1 MPVFVEQFNETKEI
15 FADIIPVSA
24 RGKFIYAIAAKMRG
38 IIGQGDKRRV
48 EYQLFID
55 LSNYPAHI
63 PDCFITN
70 IPDSQIRHI
79 NVYHPKGCAKLNG
92 YYPYICLG
100 NLKDALQKY
109 RHLSA
114 FLQGVK
120 RILNNENYNDPARGS
135 PQLLQRVRDQIRQ
148 RFIQS

>member
-1 MPVFVEQFNETKEI
+1 MPVYYEQFEDTKNL
-15 FADIIPVSA
+15 FPDMMAVSK
-24 RGKFIYAIAAKMRG
+24 RGEFVYCIAVKMKG
-38 IIGQGDKRRV
+38 IVGRRDKRKI

-55 LSNYPAHI
+55 LTNYPGHI
-63 PDCFITN
+63 PDVFITN
-70 IPDSQIRHI
+70 IPDRLIQHI

-100 NLKDALQKY
+100 NLKDALTRY

-120 RILNNENYNDPARGS
+120 RILNNENYNDPARDPNPVS
-135 PQLLQRVRDQIRQ
+135 SRDLLELIR
-148 RFIQS
+148 RAL